1 MGWEEP
7 TSKFKLGLAPL
18 PHAIYLSVLATESCF
33 YRYKNRQTA
42 ALLRHQLIC
51 SCCPHRSS
59 RSVLLKL
66 AFWHKCFSVLCT
78 YVKSYLQVQ
87 AWPGCLPI
95 QFQLSPPRAWACVT
109 WKPHSPLGGCHA
121 KRHNQTKIGRRK
133 DLLFAANKENTGD
146 LSQSSVFLNSK
157 VWEFLS

>member
-78 YVKSYLQVQ
+78 YVKSYLKFRHDLGACQFSSSSALLGLELV
-87 AWPGCLPI
+87 LPENRI
-95 QFQLSPPRAWACVT
+95 RLLVGVT
-109 WKPHSPLGGCHA
+109 PKDTTKQRLGEGRIYYLLQIRRTLGIFPKAVFSWTA
-121 KRHNQTKIGRRK
+121 KFGN
-133 DLLFAANKENTGD
+133 F
-146 LSQSSVFLNSK
+146 
-157 VWEFLS
+157 

>member
-33 YRYKNRQTA
+33 YTYKNRQTA

-78 YVKSYLQVQ
+78 YLKFYLQVQ
-87 AWPGCLPI
+87 AWLGACQFSSSSALLGLELVLPENRICL
-95 QFQLSPPRAWACVT
+95 LVGVT
-109 WKPHSPLGGCHA
+109 PKDTTKQRLGEGRIYYLLQIRRTLGIFPKAVFSWTA
-121 KRHNQTKIGRRK
+121 KFGN
-133 DLLFAANKENTGD
+133 F
-146 LSQSSVFLNSK
+146 
-157 VWEFLS
+157 